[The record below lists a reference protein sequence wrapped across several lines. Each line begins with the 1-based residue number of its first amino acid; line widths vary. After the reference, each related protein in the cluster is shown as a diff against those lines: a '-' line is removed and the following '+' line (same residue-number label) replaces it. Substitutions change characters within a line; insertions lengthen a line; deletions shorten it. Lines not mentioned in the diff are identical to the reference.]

1 MEKNSMGKRLQKAR
15 KNKGLTQDEAVAAL
29 QRIGITTSKSYLSQ
43 LERGERNNP
52 SLELLQGLARIY
64 DVRISYLVAPEETLE
79 ALSDDEVKYL
89 EELIRND
96 NLKILLREARGLTP
110 GDLAR
115 IVEIARLWNSGRLT
129 GN

>member
-52 SLELLQGLARIY
+52 SLELLQGLAKIY

>member
-64 DVRISYLVAPEETLE
+64 DVRISYLVAPDETLE

>member
-15 KNKGLTQDEAVAAL
+15 QNKGLTQDEAVAAL

-52 SLELLQGLARIY
+52 SLELLQGLAKIY

>member
-15 KNKGLTQDEAVAAL
+15 QNKGLTQDEAVAAL

-52 SLELLQGLARIY
+52 SLELLQGLAKIY

-115 IVEIARLWNSGRLT
+115 IIEIARLWNSGRLT

>member
-15 KNKGLTQDEAVAAL
+15 QNKGLTQDEAVAAL

>member
-115 IVEIARLWNSGRLT
+115 IVEIARLWNSGRT

>member
-15 KNKGLTQDEAVAAL
+15 RNKGLTQDEAVAAL

>member
-15 KNKGLTQDEAVAAL
+15 QNKGLTQDEAVAAL

-115 IVEIARLWNSGRLT
+115 IIEIARLWNSGRLT